1 MTTRII
7 AAGSNA
13 LNAAEVLHVVRRIVG
28 GSIFLRT
35 MISSK
40 LTGAEDT
47 DLYVCAVTQKEKM
60 LSIVPPGSLS
70 VLDLR
75 PTAEFFI
82 ALSHIPAGE
91 TVYIFNSNDRMAHML
106 ADMCQEYHIH
116 ALHFETI
123 AYEDMPQ
130 QEVIEKLQKAR
141 YIIGIGRSV
150 DKDVLLSPQYA
161 PYLRED
167 VTIIGCMRMATM
179 ETACELI
186 ENVAAIEG
194 SSFDADRLQ
203 QQLLNTLAG
212 QFSDTLHAVDGLSP
226 FSNSKTLTSMLKQ
239 LEEIIS
245 RSQSISHRK

>member
-7 AAGSNA
+7 AAGSNE

-28 GSIFLRT
+28 SSIFLRST
-35 MISSK
+35 ISSK
-40 LTGAEDT
+40 LTGTEDT
-47 DLYVCAVTQKEKM
+47 DLYVCAVTQKETL

-82 ALSHIPAGE
+82 ALSRIPVGE
-91 TVYIFNSNDRMAHML
+91 TVYIFNSNDRMAHLL
-106 ADMCQEYHIH
+106 ADMCREYHIH
-116 ALHFETI
+116 LLHFETI

-130 QEVIEKLQKAR
+130 QEVLEKLQKAR
-141 YIIGIGRSV
+141 YIIGIGRIV
-150 DKDVLLSPQYA
+150 DKEVLLSPRYA

-194 SSFDADRLQ
+194 SSFDSGQLQ

-212 QFSDTLHAVDGLSP
+212 QFSDTLHAVDDLGP
-226 FSNSKTLTSMLKQ
+226 FSNSHTLTSMLKQ

-245 RSQSISHRK
+245 RSQILSNKK